1 MIDILILA
9 TLLEGPKH
17 GYQLK
22 KEAGLM
28 LGESDLHNNLVYPL
42 LRRFREQGLV
52 TRKSLPGERGQ
63 TRQQYELTSSGKR
76 TVLERLCSFSGK
88 EAQSGEEFLL
98 RVGFFEVLDL
108 DACNHIL
115 SERENILR
123 ARQQQFAHLCKEMDL
138 GLYGGDVVDLLQQ
151 RIRGELKWIA
161 RLRRKIAS
169 QQRKNR

>member
-1 MIDILILA
+1 MIDILLLA

-28 LGESDLHNNLVYPL
+28 LGESDLHNNLVYPF

-63 TRQQYELTSSGKR
+63 TRQQYQLTTAGKR
-76 TVLERLCSFSGK
+76 TVLGRLGSFNEK
-88 EAQSGEEFLL
+88 QAQSGEEFLL
-98 RVGFFEVLDL
+98 RVGFFDALDP

-115 SERENILR
+115 SEREKILR
-123 ARQQQFAHLCKEMDL
+123 ARQQQFSHLGKEMDL
-138 GLYGGDVVDLLQQ
+138 GVYGGDVVGLLQQ
-151 RIRGELKWIA
+151 RIRGELRWIA
-161 RLRRKIAS
+161 QLRRKTAS
-169 QQRKNR
+169 RERKKL